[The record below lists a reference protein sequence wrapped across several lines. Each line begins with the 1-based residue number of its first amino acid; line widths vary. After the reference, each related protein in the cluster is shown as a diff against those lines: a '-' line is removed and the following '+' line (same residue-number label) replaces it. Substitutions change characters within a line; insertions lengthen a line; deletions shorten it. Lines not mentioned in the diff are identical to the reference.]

1 MDSDGITSF
10 KELSIILKEDIRRR
24 MIMGIGID
32 IDKMVEEYDAILR
45 PMKEDM
51 GIDEFELQLK
61 LDGYR
66 KGLEEGFGVAWDMII
81 KRETGLWHDVSE
93 KPRFD
98 NTVGALNQIVVSGK
112 NTASGFTA
120 MSVASLNEDG
130 TLFCP
135 INEKEYEWGECPFT
149 KWAYAKDVLIG
160 LVL

>member
-66 KGLEEGFGVAWDMII
+66 KGLKEGFGVAWDMII

-98 NTVGALNQIVVSGK
+98 NTVGSLNQIVVSGK
-112 NTASGFTA
+112 NTAGFTA
-120 MSVASLNEDG
+120 MSVASLNKDG

-135 INEKEYEWGECPFT
+135 INKKEYEWGECPFT